1 MKDVRLGYGRVN
13 QDPDSKLALPFNE
26 SFLSNHAFAKRE
38 RKFVTM
44 SPVGVVCQRAIT
56 FARPANTTVRDASRD
71 GGRKVGASA
80 GQRAGSTP
88 SGLLVR
94 RVDPP
99 PATKSPGVS
108 CFFFS
113 VWLVT
118 CRGLRCVAFGCGW
131 NMQRRFHR
139 HCPVHSS
146 FVDKELSVT
155 TTQAYG
161 RNGIRRRL
169 SARG

>member
-99 PATKSPGVS
+99 PPPPASHASFLVFGLSPAG
-108 CFFFS
+108 
-113 VWLVT
+113 
-118 CRGLRCVAFGCGW
+118 GCVALRLDVVGICNGVFIGIAL
-131 NMQRRFHR
+131 FIR
-139 HCPVHSS
+139 HS
-146 FVDKELSVT
+146 LT
-155 TTQAYG
+155 
-161 RNGIRRRL
+161 RNCQ
-169 SARG
+169 

>member
-1 MKDVRLGYGRVN
+1 MG
-13 QDPDSKLALPFNE
+13 
-26 SFLSNHAFAKRE
+26 
-38 RKFVTM
+38 
-44 SPVGVVCQRAIT
+44 
-56 FARPANTTVRDASRD
+56 
-71 GGRKVGASA
+71 
-80 GQRAGSTP
+80 GSTRIQIPNWLYRSTRVFCLTMLSQNASENLSQCHQSAWFVNVP
-88 SGLLVR
+88 SPSHVLRTRPYVMHRETEGEKSAPRRANEPAPRR
-94 RVDPP
+94 RVYWSDVSIPP
-99 PATKSPGVS
+99 PPPPTGVS

-118 CRGLRCVAFGCGW
+118 CRGLRCGAFGCGW